1 MSFDS
6 LGGIRGWSFVTLF
19 EAAVAD
25 ISFKFG

>member
-6 LGGIRGWSFVTLF
+6 LGGIRGWSLVTLS